1 MDRETIP
8 ERLNRFQREGRRN
21 NKAQGRGKYQRERS
35 DMGADQSETQQ
46 ITFTAVVESTPISPL
61 QIHPTSIIYTEIAH
75 VGRSNIT
82 LN

>member
-21 NKAQGRGKYQRERS
+21 NKPQGRGKYQRERS

-46 ITFTAVVESTPISPL
+46 ITFTAVVESTPHLPFTDSSHIDHLYRNCTRWS
-61 QIHPTSIIYTEIAH
+61 Q
-75 VGRSNIT
+75 
-82 LN
+82 